1 MTTVTHSGNDNAS
14 NPVLYMALELSSKK
28 WLLVFGNGKK
38 IRQISIDANNI
49 QKLDEEIKRSKEKFK
64 LLREATVYS
73 CYEAGRDGF
82 WIHRHLEEIGII
94 NYVIDSSSVS
104 VTKKARQSKTD
115 RIDGEKLLRKL
126 ISHVKGEEK
135 LQIARVPSLAQEDAR
150 RTHRERE
157 RLKREKTSHINRI
170 KSLLNLHGI
179 KCSTPGRKGWGYFI
193 EKVCDW
199 KGESLA
205 ENLKEELSREIERLD
220 LIQKQ
225 LKLLHEKMTDD
236 LSQDTEQAKMIKDLI
251 RLKGVGGV
259 SAWVLI
265 MEWLSWR
272 KFKNRREIG
281 AAAGLVG
288 TPHDSGNSRQELG
301 ITKAGNRRIRAL
313 MVELSWG
320 WLRHQA
326 NSDLSKWFYERFN
339 QSKRF
344 RKVGIVALARKLLI
358 AIWRYTTT
366 GEVPKGAELKDAVFY
381 FR

>member
-1 MTTVTHSGNDNAS
+1 MVTA
-14 NPVLYMALELSSKK
+14 
-28 WLLVFGNGKK
+28 KK

-49 QKLDEEIKRSKEKFK
+49 QKLDEEIRKSKEKFK
-64 LLREATVYS
+64 LSPDTVVYS

-82 WIHRHLEEIGII
+82 WIHRHLEGIGII

-126 ISHVKGEEK
+126 ISHVKDEEK
-135 LQIARVPSLAQEDAR
+135 LQIARIPSIEQEDNR

-157 RLKREKTSHINRI
+157 RLKREKTSHTNRI

-179 KCSTPGRKGWGYFI
+179 KCSTPGRKGWKHFI
-193 EKVCDW
+193 EKVRDW
-199 KGESLA
+199 KGEPLA
-205 ENLKEELSREIERLD
+205 ENLKEELSREIERL
-220 LIQKQ
+220 
-225 LKLLHEKMTDD
+225 E
-236 LSQDTEQAKMIKDLI
+236 
-251 RLKGVGGV
+251 
-259 SAWVLI
+259 
-265 MEWLSWR
+265 
-272 KFKNRREIG
+272 
-281 AAAGLVG
+281 
-288 TPHDSGNSRQELG
+288 QELG

-313 MVELSWG
+313 MIELSWG

-366 GEVPKGAELKDAVFY
+366 GEVPKGAELKDAVFC